1 MESNGILEENPADEM
16 TNVDKGAEE
25 FIQLMKDISNEKA
38 KHVKLEQEIKEYCMT
53 PEVANELSLNTI
65 ENRINI
71 VKSLNQYISDILINK
86 NKIEEILYMKK
97 KQEEEL
103 DSNQQTTIVIEN
115 KDYDS
120 FCKYIVQLMIP
131 EGKLNA
137 SDLERRPKS

>member
-1 MESNGILEENPADEM
+1 MLEENPADEM

-71 VKSLNQYISDILINK
+71 VKRIL
-86 NKIEEILYMKK
+86 E
-97 KQEEEL
+97 
-103 DSNQQTTIVIEN
+103 
-115 KDYDS
+115 
-120 FCKYIVQLMIP
+120 
-131 EGKLNA
+131 A
-137 SDLERRPKS
+137 